1 MAGTDLTTA
10 SVYAMVHLV
19 GSTVKKGTVVIM
31 AGVVSIYFIAIV
43 LLSTGDFIEKG
54 SLQRSRIS
62 TEK

>member
-43 LLSTGDFIEKG
+43 LLSTGD
-54 SLQRSRIS
+54 SVSYTHL
-62 TEK
+62 TLPTTPYV